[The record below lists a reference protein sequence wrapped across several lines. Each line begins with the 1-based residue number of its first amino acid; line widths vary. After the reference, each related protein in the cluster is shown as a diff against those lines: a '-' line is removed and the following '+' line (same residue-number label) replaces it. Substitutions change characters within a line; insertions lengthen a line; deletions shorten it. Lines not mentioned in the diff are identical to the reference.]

1 MAWDG
6 MVQPTGKYWARSIQP
21 KFPEIL
27 VWDWMNRFS
36 PTGNVSKKLDYFSRL
51 ERSDRNGPFHFT
63 IPTHSQ
69 SQYLADRY
77 FPRTT
82 RRKTLLQLLLIV
94 NSGSIVVTHTSM
106 SSLRLFN
113 TIYFPREF
121 GMFFSSFESGVWT
134 HTANISKP
142 YAYDPGGGGGGA
154 RRAAA
159 PPVTEILDIFRAKR
173 WWFGQKYLGE
183 NTLKGSQSYFLLRL
197 PCQDGVKVKWCKDPG
212 KVIYRLNV
220 HRGNLTKWML
230 LPSTKLWQ
238 NQNKRRPRLFVV
250 ALKRVVLNGST
261 KSCFEIFLNF
271 TYCFFYKFLILLGNR
286 SRS

>member
-1 MAWDG
+1 MQFTAHEHNL
-6 MVQPTGKYWARSIQP
+6 
-21 KFPEIL
+21 FPERI
-27 VWDWMNRFS
+27 W
-36 PTGNVSKKLDYFSRL
+36 NVLFVIRKWCLNSYSKYL
-51 ERSDRNGPFHFT
+51 ET
-63 IPTHSQ
+63 I
-69 SQYLADRY
+69 
-77 FPRTT
+77 
-82 RRKTLLQLLLIV
+82 
-94 NSGSIVVTHTSM
+94 
-106 SSLRLFN
+106 
-113 TIYFPREF
+113 
-121 GMFFSSFESGVWT
+121 GVR
-134 HTANISKP
+134 P
-142 YAYDPGGGGGGA
+142 GGA

-159 PPVTEILDIFRAKR
+159 PPVTEILNIFRAKR